1 MKISILMMMNKIKHD
16 MKVPECLKRANITIL
31 HKKNCKLD
39 LNNWRG
45 VFVCSEL
52 RNILMKLIHDRTY
65 ELVSSSMT
73 GAQIGARRK
82 MSVRNHIFILNS
94 ILSDVLS
101 SKKKNS
107 IDLNILNF
115 KQMFDCEELN
125 SVLNSFYDAG
135 VKDDM
140 FCLKNEANK
149 DVTFVVK
156 TPTGLTDQKT
166 MRNKIMQG
174 DVLSPLMSSNFV
186 DKNIGKVA
194 LSTGNVYMYKN
205 KVIIPPL
212 MMQDDTCKVDVW
224 EEAVIK
230 PDGIVHIEDNYLGEE
245 AMKKVQSK
253 KYFGD
258 IISQD
263 MKNTLNIKEK
273 NNKAVGI
280 VKKISTCLYERPY
293 GRHTFRAAKLL
304 REGLLLGSM
313 LNNCESWVNITKC
326 DLDNLEKPDTMVQ
339 RSILTNYGNPSKVF
353 MSLELGVIPVK
364 FVIMEKRLNFLKY
377 ILGENISSM
386 IRQVYEALKGDSRK
400 GDFVSLIKTDMEELS
415 IEITEEEIVSLKKT
429 DWKKYVNEIIKGTAF
444 VTLVN
449 ENKEKSRTKH
459 IHFEKFEM
467 SKYLVKNKNT
477 SLSKIINRPGVAGAV
492 LQTAS

>member
-1 MKISILMMMNKIKHD
+1 MVGI
-16 MKVPECLKRANITIL
+16 
-31 HKKNCKLD
+31 
-39 LNNWRG
+39 
-45 VFVCSEL
+45 
-52 RNILMKLIHDRTY
+52 
-65 ELVSSSMT
+65 
-73 GAQIGARRK
+73 
-82 MSVRNHIFILNS
+82 
-94 ILSDVLS
+94 
-101 SKKKNS
+101 
-107 IDLNILNF
+107 
-115 KQMFDCEELN
+115 
-125 SVLNSFYDAG
+125 
-135 VKDDM
+135 
-140 FCLKNEANK
+140 
-149 DVTFVVK
+149 
-156 TPTGLTDQKT
+156 
-166 MRNKIMQG
+166 
-174 DVLSPLMSSNFV
+174 
-186 DKNIGKVA
+186 
-194 LSTGNVYMYKN
+194 NVYKCMLVKN
-205 KVIIPPL
+205 TIHTFAQP
-212 MMQDDTCKVDVW
+212 DVW

-230 PDGIVHIEDNYLGEE
+230 QDGIVHIEDKYLGEK

-253 KYFGD
+253 KYLGD

-263 MKNTLNIKEK
+263 MKNTLTIKEK

-353 MSLELGVIPVK
+353 MCLELGVIPVK
-364 FVIMEKRLNFLKY
+364 FVIMEKRLYFLKY
-377 ILGENISSM
+377 ILDENISLM
-386 IRQVYEALKGDSRK
+386 LRQVYEALKGDSRK